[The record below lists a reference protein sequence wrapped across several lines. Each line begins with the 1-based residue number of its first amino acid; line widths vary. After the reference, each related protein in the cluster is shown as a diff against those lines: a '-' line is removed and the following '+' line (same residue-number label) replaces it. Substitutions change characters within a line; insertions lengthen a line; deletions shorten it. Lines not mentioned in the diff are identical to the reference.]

1 MKLPTPVAGPRVA
14 PRARATAYLV
24 QTILSAR
31 ILADVYLVHT
41 AIGQA
46 NEAGNISLDVVAAM
60 SHRLASP
67 VADDIYNHEVAARC
81 LCGVVSDTEV

>member
-1 MKLPTPVAGPRVA
+1 MGPRVA
-14 PRARATAYLV
+14 LRARATVYLV
-24 QTILSAR
+24 QTILSACV
-31 ILADVYLVHT
+31 LADVYLVHT

-46 NEAGNISLDVVAAM
+46 NEAGNTILDARAAT